1 MNKIIYIFIL
11 VLLFISQI
19 NASDVDDLES
29 NINILNSED
38 LQLFI
43 KNNEIVIVGF
53 FDKVD
58 NKEYGYIKGLSLA
71 LKEYE
76 RLNFVISTDNN
87 SNVWASE
94 IVGVQVEN
102 PSVVIFKQ
110 GNGYYIPYDKIQS
123 KPMYNVRELCLKAL
137 NPFVDE
143 FDDMPIEY
151 NYDYLLYFYVDE
163 EDKIANFELMQKL
176 GASLFQEFNVKYIYQ
191 EKNPLNINLPELKSK
206 FIIVTKNFQSYYR
219 QIDVLSEEDETNFE
233 NITYFVN
240 YYKSGSLDPQ
250 FIWRYEEMNWEFT
263 DYVTEARPNIYDSIV
278 LEPTTDVIVLYYKS
292 DCPYSQQVMESFQV
306 LAKKYIDQR
315 HKLTVAEFEAE
326 SQNIPITSP
335 WRNLIEYPTVVLYP
349 ATKTGTGTKRQFY
362 VLKQDLGRSAINI
375 ANWMLKRVTNS
386 YDEVLYSPTDFQ
398 KLNEID
404 GGIIEQDKKEEME
417 EFKANELLGD
427 PNLIYTLFGQGR
439 DQKFFSVEN
448 EENNYYIGNTAYDE
462 MAITA
467 AYYELTP
474 TTYIV
479 HYPEPTTE
487 SDW

>member
-1 MNKIIYIFIL
+1 MNKIIYIF
-11 VLLFISQI
+11 VLLIFFISQI
-19 NASDVDDLES
+19 NASDDDALEPE
-29 NINILNSED
+29 IKILNSED
-38 LQLFI
+38 LQSFI

-53 FDKVD
+53 ID
-58 NKEYGYIKGLSLA
+58 NIDNEKYGYIKGLSL
-71 LKEYE
+71 LLGEYE
-76 RLNFVISTDNN
+76 RLNFAITTDNN

-94 IVGVQVEN
+94 VIGVQVEN

-123 KPMYNVRELCLKAL
+123 KPMYNVKELCLKAL

-143 FDDMPIEY
+143 FEDMPIEH

-163 EDKIANFELMQKL
+163 EDKIANFELMQQL
-176 GASLFQEFNVKYIYQ
+176 GASLFQEFYVKYIYH
-191 EKNPLNINLPELKSK
+191 EKNALNINLPELKSK

-219 QIDVLSEEDETNFE
+219 QFDVLSEEDETNFE

-240 YYKSGSLDPQ
+240 YYKTGSLNPQ

-263 DYVTEARPNIYDSIV
+263 DYVTEARPNIYNSIV
-278 LEPTTDVIVLYYKS
+278 LNPKTDVIVLYYKS

-315 HKLTVAEFEAE
+315 DKLTVAEFEAE
-326 SQNIPITSP
+326 TQNIPVTSP

-349 ATKTGTGTKRQFY
+349 ALRTETGTKRQFY
-362 VLKQDLGRSAINI
+362 ILKQDLGRSAINI
-375 ANWMLKRVTNS
+375 ASWMLKRVTND
-386 YDEVLYSPTDFQ
+386 YDEVFYSPADFQ

-404 GGIIEQDKKEEME
+404 GGFIEQDKYEEME
-417 EFKANELLGD
+417 EIKENELLGD
-427 PNLIYTLFGQGR
+427 PELIYTLFGQGR
-439 DQKFFSVEN
+439 DQKFFSVEK
-448 EENNYYIGNTAYDE
+448 EENNYYIGNTDYEE

-474 TTYIV
+474 TTYLV

-487 SDW
+487 SDY